1 MEKEKIIQG
10 SALLDQED
18 MQERVISHLEYW
30 LNQDLTRGDTIQSI
44 DAHKHVI
51 KLIED
56 NWDVFDPIIVPFLR
70 HSLENA
76 LEKAKKELEEIR
88 AKIESL

>member
-1 MEKEKIIQG
+1 MEREKLLQG
-10 SALLDQED
+10 SDLLDKENVQN
-18 MQERVISHLEYW
+18 MVISHLEYW
-30 LNQDLTRGDTIQSI
+30 LNKDLTRGDTIQSG
-44 DAHKHVI
+44 DAHEHVI
-51 KLIED
+51 KLIKD

-70 HSLENA
+70 HSMENA

>member
-1 MEKEKIIQG
+1 MERGKIVQG
-10 SALLDQED
+10 SCLLDQED

-30 LNQDLTRGDTIQSI
+30 LNQDLTRGDTIQSG
-44 DAHKHVI
+44 DAHEHVI
-51 KLIED
+51 KLIKD

>member
-1 MEKEKIIQG
+1 MEREKVVQG
-10 SALLDQED
+10 YHLLDQEN
-18 MQERVISHLEYW
+18 MQSIVINHLETW
-30 LNQDLTRGDTIQSI
+30 LNRDLTRGDTIQSD
-44 DAHKHVI
+44 DAHEHVI
-51 KLIED
+51 KLIKD
-56 NWDVFDPIIVPFLR
+56 NWNVFDPIIVPFLR